1 MSEKLKNLQSL
12 APGATGAGAAGCNPL
27 RGTAS
32 VLTCATI
39 VSLAVL
45 AGGKPA
51 AAEGPA
57 GTAFTY
63 QGDLEE
69 GGRQL
74 DGTANFEF
82 SLWDDPTDTDPE
94 AWLGQTLSKTV

>member
-1 MSEKLKNLQSL
+1 MSEKGNSLQSL
-12 APGATGAGAAGCNPL
+12 ALKC
-27 RGTAS
+27 TAL
-32 VLTCATI
+32 VAVV
-39 VSLAVL
+39 VS

-63 QGDLEE
+63 QGDLQE
-69 GGRQL
+69 GDTPH

-82 SLWDDPTDTDPE
+82 SLW
-94 AWLGQTLSKTV
+94 